1 MPHHF
6 VNRLRS
12 HPLVRKESFRR
23 NQIRWESASAI
34 IYLVG
39 GVLFVWGSVRFFPS
53 LESRAEN
60 RGAWIFFAGS
70 LLYLV
75 VTDHDTTEVVRYRRQ
90 LDGPPTTSDHLEV
103 WAAGSYLIGTL
114 FFIAGSIFFLSWI
127 GDYSAGAWCFI
138 LGSLLFAVGATID
151 VLQIVR
157 APDIQVLQLLNLT
170 ALSFVVGSALFA
182 VASVPYLFT
191 FQNGD
196 DERTVDTF
204 LAAQFVVG
212 SVLFLVGGFFNYR
225 RVFLVIDSATSRD

>member
-6 VNRLRS
+6 VNRVRS
-12 HPLVRKESFRR
+12 HPFIGEEPSRR
-23 NQIRWESASAI
+23 NQLRWESASAI

-60 RGAWIFFAGS
+60 EGAWIFFAGS

-75 VTDHDTTEVVRYRRQ
+75 VTGHDADEVVRYRRQ
-90 LDGPPTTSDHLEV
+90 LDRCPTLSDRFEL

-114 FFIAGSIFFLSWI
+114 LFIVGSVCFLSWV
-127 GDYSAGAWCFI
+127 GDYSAGAWCFV
-138 LGSLLFAVGATID
+138 LGSLLFAFGATID
-151 VLQIVR
+151 VVQIVQ
-157 APDIQVLQLLNLT
+157 APDIRMLQLLNLT
-170 ALSFVVGSALFA
+170 ALSFVVGSVLFA

-191 FQNGD
+191 FQNVD

-212 SVLFLVGGFFNYR
+212 SALFLVGGIFNYR
-225 RVFLVIDSATSRD
+225 RAFLVIDGSSR

>member
-12 HPLVRKESFRR
+12 HPHMKKESFRH
-23 NQIRWESASAI
+23 NQIRWESVSAI

-39 GVLFVWGSVRFFPS
+39 GALFIWGSVRFFPS
-53 LESRAEN
+53 LESQAEN

-75 VTDHDTTEVVRYRRQ
+75 VTAHDTYEVVSYRRQ
-90 LDGPPTTSDHLEV
+90 LNSSPTTSDRLEL
-103 WAAGSYLIGTL
+103 WAAGSYLLGTL
-114 FFIAGSIFFLSWI
+114 LFAAGSIFFLSFI

-138 LGSLLFAVGATID
+138 LGSLLFVTGATID

-157 APDIQVLQLLNLT
+157 APNIRVLQLLNLT
-170 ALSFVVGSALFA
+170 ALAFVVGSALFV
-182 VASVPYLFT
+182 VASVPYLFK
-191 FQNGD
+191 FQSST
-196 DERTVDTF
+196 DEQTVDTF

-212 SVLFLVGGFFNYR
+212 SFLFLVGGVFNYR
-225 RVFLVIDSATSRD
+225 RAFLVIDSATDR

>member
-12 HPLVRKESFRR
+12 HPFAGEESPRR
-23 NQIRWESASAI
+23 NQLRWETASAVV
-34 IYLVG
+34 YLIG
-39 GVLFVWGSVRFFPS
+39 GVLFVWGSVQFFPS

-60 RGAWIFFAGS
+60 RGAWIFLAGS

-75 VTDHDTTEVVRYRRQ
+75 VTGHDVAEVVRYRRQ
-90 LDGPPTTSDHLEV
+90 LGHRPTIADRFEV

-114 FFIAGSIFFLSWI
+114 LFIAGSVFFLSWV
-127 GDYSAGAWCFI
+127 GDDSAGAWCFV
-138 LGSLLFAVGATID
+138 LGSLLFAFGATID
-151 VLQIVR
+151 VLRIVQ
-157 APDIQVLQLLNLT
+157 APDIRLLQLLNLT

-191 FQNGD
+191 FQNAD

-225 RVFLVIDSATSRD
+225 RAYLVIDTAIGRD

>member
-12 HPLVRKESFRR
+12 HPFAGEELSRR
-23 NQIRWESASAI
+23 DQVRWESASAV
-34 IYLVG
+34 IYLLG

-53 LESRAEN
+53 LESQAEN

-75 VTDHDTTEVVRYRRQ
+75 VTGHDITEVVRYRRE
-90 LDGPPTTSDHLEV
+90 LDRRPAISDRFEA

-114 FFIAGSIFFLSWI
+114 LFAVGSIFFLSWV
-127 GDYSAGAWCFI
+127 GDFSAGAWCFVF
-138 LGSLLFAVGATID
+138 GSLLFAVGSIID
-151 VLQIVR
+151 VLQVVQ
-157 APDIQVLQLLNLT
+157 APDIRTLQLLNLT
-170 ALSFVVGSALFA
+170 ALTFLVGSVLFI

-191 FQNGD
+191 FQNVD

-212 SVLFLVGGFFNYR
+212 SALFLVGGFFNYR
-225 RVFLVIDSATSRD
+225 RAYLVINSAINRD